1 MDERGAV
8 ERYLEALAAGD
19 GDAVAA
25 TIADTGLVREGPF
38 SDLVEGKAAY
48 VGFLRST
55 VTALAGYGA

>member
-1 MDERGAV
+1 M
-8 ERYLEALAAGD
+8 
-19 GDAVAA
+19 AA